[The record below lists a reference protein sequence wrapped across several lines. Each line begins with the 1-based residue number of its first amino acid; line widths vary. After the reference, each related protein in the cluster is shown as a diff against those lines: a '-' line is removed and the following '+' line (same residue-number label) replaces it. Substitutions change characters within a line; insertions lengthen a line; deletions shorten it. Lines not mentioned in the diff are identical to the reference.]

1 MNTFIYISLALY
13 IPFMTWFLIM
23 AWRCR
28 SPAFGKTELTLLG
41 LLEITNVAVYSA
53 WLIPLHAGWL
63 IKLTLMCVFSCIN
76 MTICTLIH
84 WRFSPFRF
92 TLSEAFAD
100 WMGRCSITA
109 FQGYEVQSEL
119 QQRLAELS
127 CLPMP
132 GCYPGLIP
140 NPAKERRYSHE

>member
-23 AWRCR
+23 AWRCK

-76 MTICTLIH
+76 LRVPSSRRSVIR
-84 WRFSPFRF
+84 RFRDLHGPVIA
-92 TLSEAFAD
+92 LPCA
-100 WMGRCSITA
+100 
-109 FQGYEVQSEL
+109 QGVA
-119 QQRLAELS
+119 QQFLNF
-127 CLPMP
+127 LPLP
-132 GCYPGLIP
+132 QGQ
-140 NPAKERRYSHE
+140 